1 MRLSDFIV
9 REAVVT
15 SLSAN
20 TKEGVIREMVNSL
33 LNSGRIQP
41 CDVDEIVRAILKRE
55 MLGSTAIS
63 RGVAIP
69 HAKHGSIKRLI
80 GTIGV
85 HASGVGFDSKD
96 GSPVHVIVMI
106 VSPEDRPGDHLRALD
121 SVSRALRNEP
131 FVGKIR
137 SAGTLE
143 NMNQLIDS
151 PESLG

>member
-15 SLSAN
+15 SLNAN

-41 CDVDEIVRAILKRE
+41 GDVDEIVRAILKRE

-69 HAKHGSIKRLI
+69 HAKHASIKRLI

-85 HASGVGFDSKD
+85 HGAGVGFDSKD

-121 SVSRALRNEP
+121 SVSRALRNEL

-137 SAGTLE
+137 GAGNLE
-143 NMNQLIDS
+143 NINLLIDA
-151 PESLG
+151 PESIA